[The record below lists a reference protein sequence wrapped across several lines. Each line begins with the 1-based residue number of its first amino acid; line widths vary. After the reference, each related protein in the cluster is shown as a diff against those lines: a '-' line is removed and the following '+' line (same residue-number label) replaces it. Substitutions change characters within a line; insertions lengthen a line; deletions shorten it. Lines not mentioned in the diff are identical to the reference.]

1 LCWTCGQEYDKR
13 LAEIKLDLVEQSKN
27 KPSVPPPLPITT
39 IVKINKQDTES
50 GFVLEPVRQAPTS
63 TFEEKTDLV
72 DIVTP
77 PTASLTNPIKEEP
90 QQERQIDASPD
101 SYEDDD
107 LDSEAP
113 PSYNSDGDN
122 NLLPEDEEEM
132 KEDFEVMSDDKMDIE
147 ETSLSGIEDY
157 DMSEE
162 DKTKRSNGAYRY
174 GIYPRVYYLLLTSN
188 LASRMPLLWCSKR
201 LASRLA

>member
-1 LCWTCGQEYDKR
+1 MFCVAYQTIRWTHSYTLCWTCGNEYDKK
-13 LAEIKLDLVEQSKN
+13 LAEIKLDLIEQSKN
-27 KPSVPPPLPITT
+27 KPPVPPPLPITT
-39 IVKINKQDTES
+39 IVKINKQEAES
-50 GFVLEPVRQAPTS
+50 GIIPEPVKQAPIL
-63 TFEEKTDLV
+63 TFEEKTEMV

-77 PTASLTNPIKEEP
+77 PITAPLTNSIKEEP
-90 QQERQIDASPD
+90 QQERQVDASPD

-157 DMSEE
+157 DMSDE
-162 DKTKRSNGAYRY
+162 DKAKRSNGAYR
-174 GIYPRVYYLLLTSN
+174 
-188 LASRMPLLWCSKR
+188 
-201 LASRLA
+201 